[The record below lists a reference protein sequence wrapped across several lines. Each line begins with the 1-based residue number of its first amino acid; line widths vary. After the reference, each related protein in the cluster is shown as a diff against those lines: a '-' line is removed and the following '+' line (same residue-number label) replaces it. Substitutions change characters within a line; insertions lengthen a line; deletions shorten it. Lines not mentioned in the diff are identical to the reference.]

1 MISPLAY
8 VDPEAKLGKNVTVLP
23 FAYIEKDV
31 EIGDD
36 CTIMSYASILK
47 GTKMGKGNKIHQ
59 TAFFPCIV
67 KVLRFCSQDSILMY
81 FVSFPHFCTFQD
93 TGV

>member
-1 MISPLAY
+1 MAKVYLIHQVVPVSDSGSISCKSGTADY
-8 VDPEAKLGKNVTVLP
+8 
-23 FAYIEKDV
+23 YILTDIV
-31 EIGDD
+31 IVSDD
-36 CTIMSYASILK
+36 
-47 GTKMGKGNKIHQ
+47 Q